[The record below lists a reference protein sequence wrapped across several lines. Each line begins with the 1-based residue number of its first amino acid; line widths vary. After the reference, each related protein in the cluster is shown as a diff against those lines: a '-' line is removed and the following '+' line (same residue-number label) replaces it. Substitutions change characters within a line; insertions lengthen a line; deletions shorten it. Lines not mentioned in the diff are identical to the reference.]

1 LTALFAH
8 LNTRDLRPVFS
19 PRQVSTILPRG
30 DVLILNLGFI
40 KALIGKERAYF
51 IVHGSED
58 RIAAL
63 CKKITIPSAGVSDSD
78 ERQPFVLFVLEKIL
92 SSQLT
97 HMRADAPDDADPD
110 QQQHMDNTIDE
121 ITSILENFIEQ
132 IEEIDGTIRRLRES
146 VDDTEEF
153 ITLKLNARRTAIIR
167 ADLLATITTLILSF
181 LAVIVGLYGT
191 NIRNGFENSPEAFA
205 TLKLFLV
212 GFFILSLAIAYL
224 ILKKKRLF

>member
-1 LTALFAH
+1 
-8 LNTRDLRPVFS
+8 
-19 PRQVSTILPRG
+19 
-30 DVLILNLGFI
+30 
-40 KALIGKERAYF
+40 
-51 IVHGSED
+51 
-58 RIAAL
+58 
-63 CKKITIPSAGVSDSD
+63 
-78 ERQPFVLFVLEKIL
+78 
-92 SSQLT
+92 
-97 HMRADAPDDADPD
+97 
-110 QQQHMDNTIDE
+110 MDNTIDE